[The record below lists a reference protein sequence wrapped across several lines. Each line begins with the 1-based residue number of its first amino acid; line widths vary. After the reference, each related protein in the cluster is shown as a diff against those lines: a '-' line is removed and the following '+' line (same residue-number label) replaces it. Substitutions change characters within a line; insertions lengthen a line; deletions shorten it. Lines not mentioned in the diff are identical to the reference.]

1 MKIKYVQL
9 ESDAFLTDL
18 DFIRFTP
25 AECGLY
31 CSLIFYLYSNNGKC
45 EFDPVA
51 LSRLANCKNV
61 QEFEKL
67 WERISKK
74 FQSRNGVIKHK
85 RVTKELRKARKF
97 RQACARAGLR
107 GAKKRWH
114 GHSDPN
120 SVAMAK
126 ERKGNEI
133 EKESKDNISNSNN
146 QSCSSSNSL
155 RPDEVIQKKA
165 LEFIDTLN
173 RIIPAKNRSDR
184 TCYSKVTRWL
194 VTGCRDK
201 KFSTEM
207 FDHALKFAREAKNG
221 DNPQAL
227 FMSLLKQLGYHPK
240 KEYE

>member
-18 DFIRFTP
+18 DFIQYTP
-25 AECGLY
+25 AERGLY
-31 CSLIFYLYSNNGKC
+31 CSMIFYLNSNNGKC
-45 EFDPVA
+45 KFDPAA

-67 WERISKK
+67 WEKVSKK
-74 FQSRNGVIKHK
+74 FQCRNGLIKHK
-85 RVTKELRKARKF
+85 RVTKELNRAKKF
-97 RQACARAGLR
+97 HKACAKAGLR
-107 GAKKRWH
+107 GANKRWH
-114 GHSDPN
+114 GHSEATN
-120 SVAMAK
+120 VAMAM

-133 EKESKDNISNSNN
+133 EKESKDNTSNSNI

-155 RPDEVIQKKA
+155 RADEAIQKKA

-173 RIIPAKNRSDR
+173 RIIPPKNRSDR
-184 TCYSKVTRWL
+184 TSYSKVTRWL
-194 VTGCRDK
+194 ITGCRDR

-207 FDHALKFAREAKNG
+207 FYHALKFAREAKNG
-221 DNPQAL
+221 ENPQAL